1 MRLLPLILALFLFF
15 TACQKT
21 EKTKAKPAVFLTET
35 QMVELVTDVQLL
47 EAALNHRR
55 NLGQNTNELKTL
67 WFNQLFEKYQL
78 TAVIFEEN
86 LAYYNEQPA
95 VMERILDEVL
105 ANIMQE
111 QAQLKPVE
119 ADSITD

>member
-1 MRLLPLILALFLFF
+1 MRLLPFILVLLLLF

-35 QMVELVTDVQLL
+35 QMIKLVTDIQLL
-47 EAALNHRR
+47 EAALNQRR
-55 NLGQNTNELKTL
+55 NIGQNINEVKIL
-67 WFNQLFEKYQL
+67 WFNQLFEKHQL
-78 TAVIFEEN
+78 TDVIFDEN

-95 VMERILDEVL
+95 VMERILEEVL

-111 QAQLKPVE
+111 QAQLKTVE
-119 ADSITD
+119 PDTPTN

>member
-1 MRLLPLILALFLFF
+1 MRLLPFILALLLFF

-21 EKTKAKPAVFLTET
+21 EKTKAKPTVFLTET
-35 QMVELVTDVQLL
+35 QMVKLVTDIQLL
-47 EAALNHRR
+47 EAALNQRR
-55 NLGQNTNELKTL
+55 NIGQNINEVKIL
-67 WFNQLFEKYQL
+67 WFNQLFEKHQL
-78 TAVIFEEN
+78 TDVIFEEN

-95 VMERILDEVL
+95 VMERILEEVL

-119 ADSITD
+119 PDTLTN